1 MSPWCWVPSLLLNPR
16 MSTDKQ
22 SGHQGKGRGT
32 LRCCHAEMLL
42 NSPQKTKL
50 KLGKS
55 LPLGVETA
63 GSSANRSLQRSF
75 RKGERREP
83 SWAGGCSARQDR
95 GASGVFMSPPP
106 SLCLS

>member
-1 MSPWCWVPSLLLNPR
+1 MVLGPFPAAEPQAE
-16 MSTDKQ
+16 Q
-22 SGHQGKGRGT
+22 SGHQGKGRGNF
-32 LRCCHAEMLL
+32 RCCHAEMLL

-63 GSSANRSLQRSF
+63 GSGANRSLQRSF

-83 SWAGGCSARQDR
+83 SWAGGCSAQQDR
-95 GASGVFMSPPP
+95 GATPPSGVVTSPPP